1 MRNLLIFISKYNAFF
16 LFLIFEISA
25 LVIYVKYNSF
35 QRATYINTTNEI
47 TGSLYARV
55 SELNSY
61 LDLKNVNDSL
71 ATENARLRN
80 SLKASYYA
88 DTLAKRTVADSAYK
102 QLYTYTEA
110 RVINNSVN
118 KRNNYITIQKGS
130 KDGIVKGMGVISS
143 AGVVGKIVYTTEHLS
158 LVQSLLHKDAKV
170 SAMLADTKDIGSLI
184 WGYDINPRKGL
195 LIDVPNHVKP
205 HIGQWVVTSTYSDL
219 YPAGIPLGRVSNL
232 HAKGGGFFLNMEVNF
247 SVDFSKLQYVYVVNN
262 KQALERA
269 ALEAQEKPDE

>member
-1 MRNLLIFISKYNAFF
+1 MRNLLIFINKYNAFF

-35 QRATYINTTNEI
+35 QRATYINTANQF
-47 TGSLYARV
+47 TGTLYARV

-61 LDLKNVNDSL
+61 LALKDVNDSL
-71 ATENARLRN
+71 AAENARLR
-80 SLKASYYA
+80 SMVQSSYYA
-88 DTLAKRTVADSAYK
+88 DTLAKTTVTDSVYK
-102 QLYTYTEA
+102 QQYTYTQA

-130 KDGIVKGMGVISS
+130 KDGIVKGMGVISN
-143 AGVVGKIVYTTEHLS
+143 AGVVGKVIYTSEHLS
-158 LVQSLLHKDAKV
+158 IIQSLLHKDAKV
-170 SAMLADTKDIGSLI
+170 SAMLAETKDIGSLI
-184 WGYDINPRKGL
+184 WGYDLNPRKGL

-232 HAKGGGFFLNMEVNF
+232 HAKGGGFFLNMEVNLA
-247 SVDFSKLQYVYVVNN
+247 VDFSKLQYVYVVNN
-262 KQALERA
+262 KLALERA
-269 ALEAQEKPDE
+269 ALETQEKQDE

>member
-16 LFLIFEISA
+16 LFM
-25 LVIYVKYNSF
+25 IYVKYNSF
-35 QRATYINTTNEI
+35 QRATYINTTNEV
-47 TGSLYARV
+47 TGNLYARF

-80 SLKASYYA
+80 TLKASHYV
-88 DTLAKRTVADSAYK
+88 DTLTKRTVADSAYK

>member
-80 SLKASYYA
+80 TLKASHYV
-88 DTLAKRTVADSAYK
+88 DTLTKRTVADSAYK

>member
-16 LFLIFEISA
+16 LFMIFEISS
-25 LVIYVKYNSF
+25 LIIYVKYNSF
-35 QRATYINTTNEI
+35 QRATYINTTNEV
-47 TGSLYARV
+47 TGNLYARF

-80 SLKASYYA
+80 TLKASYYV
-88 DTLAKRTVADSAYK
+88 DTLTKRTVADSAYK

-269 ALEAQEKPDE
+269 SLEAQEKPDE

>member
-80 SLKASYYA
+80 TLKASYYA

>member
-1 MRNLLIFISKYNAFF
+1 MRNLLIFINKYNAFF

-35 QRATYINTTNEI
+35 QRATYINTANQF
-47 TGSLYARV
+47 TGTLYARV

-61 LDLKNVNDSL
+61 LALKDVNDSL
-71 ATENARLRN
+71 AAENARLR
-80 SLKASYYA
+80 SMVQSSYYA
-88 DTLAKRTVADSAYK
+88 DTLAKTTVTDSVYK
-102 QLYTYTEA
+102 QQYTYTQA

-130 KDGIVKGMGVISS
+130 KDGIVKGMGVISN
-143 AGVVGKIVYTTEHLS
+143 AGVVGKVIYTSEHLS
-158 LVQSLLHKDAKV
+158 IIQSLLHKDAKV
-170 SAMLADTKDIGSLI
+170 SAMLAETKDIGSLI
-184 WGYDINPRKGL
+184 WGYDLNPRKGL

-219 YPAGIPLGRVSNL
+219 FPAGIPLGRVSNL
-232 HAKGGGFFLNMEVNF
+232 HAKGGGFFLNMEVNL

-262 KQALERA
+262 KLALERA
-269 ALEAQEKPDE
+269 ALETQEKQDE

>member
-1 MRNLLIFISKYNAFF
+1 MRNLLIFINKYNAFF

-35 QRATYINTTNEI
+35 QRATYINTANQF
-47 TGSLYARV
+47 TGTLYARV

-61 LDLKNVNDSL
+61 LALKDVNDSL
-71 ATENARLRN
+71 AAENARLR
-80 SLKASYYA
+80 SMVQSSYYA
-88 DTLAKRTVADSAYK
+88 DTLAKTTVTDSVYK
-102 QLYTYTEA
+102 QQYTYTQA

-130 KDGIVKGMGVISS
+130 KDGIAKGMGVICNT
-143 AGVVGKIVYTTEHLS
+143 GVVGKVIYTSEHLS
-158 LVQSLLHKDAKV
+158 IIQSLLHKDAKV
-170 SAMLADTKDIGSLI
+170 SAMLAETKDIGSLI
-184 WGYDINPRKGL
+184 WGYDLNPRKGL

-219 YPAGIPLGRVSNL
+219 FPAGIPLGRVSNL
-232 HAKGGGFFLNMEVNF
+232 HAKGGGFFLNMEVNL

-262 KQALERA
+262 KLALERA
-269 ALEAQEKPDE
+269 ALETQEKQDE